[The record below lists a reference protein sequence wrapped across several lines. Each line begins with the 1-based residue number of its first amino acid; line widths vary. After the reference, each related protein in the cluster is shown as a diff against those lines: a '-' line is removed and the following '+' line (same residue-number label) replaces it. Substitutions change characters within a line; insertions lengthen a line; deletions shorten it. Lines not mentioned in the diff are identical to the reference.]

1 MLPAGWN
8 CYTMNYRIALTLA
21 VALAGGGTFSQLNM
35 PLPWLLGP
43 VTSIVLWV
51 AFFGGKPC
59 WPVGIRNAGLLA
71 LGYTMGRPFTPEAGQ
86 QVVAQFPEMV
96 LMTTLTILFSLLM
109 SYVTFRQ
116 TGISLASCVIGGVP
130 GGLAQ
135 MVLLGEEI
143 PDADDTIV
151 AFMQTIR
158 VLGVVFSIPFL
169 AIHGL
174 GGPAAAVQAGPGQQ
188 MTAGVMALFAL
199 AVSAGAWLAI
209 KAKLPTPYLLGPVLA
224 TGILVLSGTPAPVL
238 PPLVIIA
245 AQVCM
250 GAYIGQSIKLNSLES
265 RWRTVLPYTLLNVAA
280 VVLFSLALG
289 WMLTFFI
296 PASLVTGFLSTAPGG
311 VAEMGLTA
319 MLVNADLSTVV
330 AYQTFRVLVILLIMP
345 LLLKRWLCKEGT

>member
-1 MLPAGWN
+1 
-8 CYTMNYRIALTLA
+8 MNYRLCSTLA
-21 VALAGGGTFSQLNM
+21 VALIGGGAFFQLNI
-35 PLPWLLGP
+35 PLPWMLGP
-43 VTSIVLWV
+43 VTSIIAWV
-51 AFFGGKPC
+51 AFFGGKPY
-59 WPVGIRNAGLLA
+59 WPVSIRNIGLIA

-86 QVVAQFPEMV
+86 QVIAQFPEMA
-96 LMTTLTILFSLLM
+96 LMTSLTILFSLLM

-143 PDADDTIV
+143 PEADDTIV
-151 AFMQTIR
+151 AFMQTVR

-169 AIHGL
+169 AISGL
-174 GGPAAAVQAGPGQQ
+174 AGGASAAAAPVARADLVPVITPAVLL
-188 MTAGVMALFAL
+188 MFAL
-199 AVSAGAWLAI
+199 VVSAGAWLAVKI
-209 KAKLPTPYLLGPVLA
+209 KLPTPHLLGPVLA
-224 TGILVLSGTPAPVL
+224 TSLLVLSGTPAPVL
-238 PPLVIIA
+238 PPLAIIA

-250 GAYIGQSIKLNSLES
+250 GTYIGKNIQLNSLES

-289 WMLTFFI
+289 WMLTLFI
-296 PASLVTGFLSTAPGG
+296 PATLVTGFLSTAPGG

-330 AYQTFRVLVILLIMP
+330 AYQTFRVLVILLILP
-345 LLLKRWLCKEGT
+345 IFLKRWLCKEEVGV

>member
-1 MLPAGWN
+1 
-8 CYTMNYRIALTLA
+8 MNYRICSTLA
-21 VALAGGGTFSQLNM
+21 VALSGGGAFYQLNI

-43 VTSIVLWV
+43 VTSIILW
-51 AFFGGKPC
+51 AAAFGGKPH
-59 WPVGIRNAGLLA
+59 WPLRLRNAGLLA
-71 LGYTMGRPFTPEAGQ
+71 LGYTMGRPFTAEAAQ
-86 QVVAQFPEMV
+86 QVIAQFPEMV
-96 LMTTLTILFSLLM
+96 LMTSLTILFSLLM

-130 GGLAQ
+130 GGLSQ

-143 PDADDTIV
+143 ADADDTIV

-158 VLGVVFSIPFL
+158 VLAVVFSIPFL

-174 GGPAAAVQAGPGQQ
+174 TGSASGGATPVAG
-188 MTAGVMALFAL
+188 AGLLPSATPEVLLLFAL
-199 AVSAGAWLAI
+199 AVLGGAWLAVKI
-209 KAKLPTPYLLGPVLA
+209 KLPTPHLLGPVLA
-224 TGILVLSGTPAPVL
+224 TGLLVLSGTPAPVL

-250 GAYIGQSIKLNSLES
+250 GTYIGKNIRLDSLES

-289 WMLTFFI
+289 YMLTLFI
-296 PASLVTGFLSTAPGG
+296 PASLVTAFLSTAPGG
-311 VAEMGLTA
+311 VAEMGLTS

-345 LLLKRWLCKEGT
+345 VFLKRWLCKEGEGV